1 MRRKPEHQFMAD
13 LPEDRLTPGPP
24 FSSVGVDSFG
34 PWEVLMF
41 SCLSSRAVHIKV
53 IEEISSSSY
62 NNALRRFVAIRGSV
76 TEYRSDRGTNFVG
89 STESLGIDAI
99 NVGDELVKKFLL
111 DNRTVWIFNSP
122 HSSHMGGAWERMI
135 GLTRRI
141 LNSLLITETAKKLT
155 HETLVTFLA
164 EASAIINSRPL
175 YRFQLT
181 QNTHSYLHRILF

>member
-1 MRRKPEHQFMAD
+1 MAD

-99 NVGDELVKKFLL
+99 NVEDELVKKFLL
-111 DNRTVWIFNSP
+111 DNRTVWIFNP
-122 HSSHMGGAWERMI
+122 AHSVTN
-135 GLTRRI
+135 LD
-141 LNSLLITETAKKLT
+141 SLFITDTAKKLT
-155 HETLVTFLA
+155 YEILL
-164 EASAIINSRPL
+164 
-175 YRFQLT
+175 
-181 QNTHSYLHRILF
+181 HSYQKQVPL